1 MDEWQ
6 MNLIRTDSD
15 APALLETLV
24 TEAGLASEKL
34 RLDQI

>member
-1 MDEWQ
+1 MD
-6 MNLIRTDSD
+6 LIRTSTD

>member
-1 MDEWQ
+1 
-6 MNLIRTDSD
+6 MNLIRTSAD

-24 TEAGLASEKL
+24 TEAGLACETL